1 MVIYERCL
9 ENENDGDDEYD
20 EDGIQPE
27 SNNSE
32 MSDTDFQMTPG
43 QTTNGLHECSC
54 LSCTYC
60 SYRLGISALSR
71 YRTMLRVWLSVVI
84 R

>member
-27 SNNSE
+27 SSNSE
-32 MSDTDFQMTPG
+32 MSDTDFSNDSGSDYEWAP
-43 QTTNGLHECSC
+43 
-54 LSCTYC
+54 
-60 SYRLGISALSR
+60 
-71 YRTMLRVWLSVVI
+71 
-84 R
+84 